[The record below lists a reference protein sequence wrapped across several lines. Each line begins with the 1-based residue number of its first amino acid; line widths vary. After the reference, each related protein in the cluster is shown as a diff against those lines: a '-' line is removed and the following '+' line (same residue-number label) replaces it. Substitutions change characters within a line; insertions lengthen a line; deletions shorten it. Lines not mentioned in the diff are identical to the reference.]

1 MSQTASTTSRR
12 KTTTPAKKA
21 TKTAKTAVKSTAKTT
36 PKAAAKT
43 PQGKKS
49 MPAAAMGQD
58 AIAMLKDD
66 HKVVEKLFKEF
77 EKAGDSA
84 YAKKRKIVDQVIAE
98 LTTHAYIEESLFY
111 PTARKAA
118 PETGEHVL
126 ESVEEHHV
134 VAWML
139 NELKNTDP
147 RDERFDA
154 KMMVLMENVRHHVKE
169 EEQEWFP
176 EVRKAMSRGD
186 LKELG
191 AKMEAAKSQAPSD
204 PLSLSS
210 AKA

>member
-1 MSQTASTTSRR
+1 MSQTASTTRQR
-12 KTTTPAKKA
+12 KATTPAKKA
-21 TKTAKTAVKSTAKTT
+21 AKATKTMAKTTAKTT
-36 PKAAAKT
+36 PKSAVKTSAA
-43 PQGKKS
+43 KKS
-49 MPAAAMGQD
+49 MPAAAVGQD
-58 AIAMLKDD
+58 AIALLKDD

-84 YAKKRKIVDQVIAE
+84 YAKKRKIVDQVISE
-98 LTTHAYIEESLFY
+98 LTTHAYIEETLFY

-118 PETGEHVL
+118 PDTGEHVL

-139 NELKNTDP
+139 SELADVDP

-154 KMMVLMENVRHHVKE
+154 KMAVLMENVRHHVKE

-191 AKMEAAKSQAPSD
+191 AKMEAAKSKAPSD
-204 PLSLSS
+204 PLQLRS